1 VRGASAL
8 TCAAS
13 GEVNDESQIVLLSIV
28 MPVYNEGA
36 TLREVIS
43 RLGAVDM
50 PVPWELIV
58 VDDGSTD
65 GAVDEVSSQWAPVA
79 ERVLVVQALRNQGK
93 GAALRRGF
101 ELARGD
107 IIGVQDAD
115 LEYDPVQIPGLI
127 RPILDGDADAVF
139 GTRQFGANASY
150 SFWYTVGN
158 RLISLAASMLFDR
171 LATDA
176 YTCYKF
182 FRREQYEAMRL
193 TADGF
198 EIEAELTGAI
208 LGSDARYHEVPIS
221 YQARSREAGK
231 KIHPRDGVVGI
242 LRLLRVRARGW

>member
-1 VRGASAL
+1 M
-8 TCAAS
+8 
-13 GEVNDESQIVLLSIV
+13 LLSII
-28 MPVYNEGA
+28 MPVFNEGP
-36 TLREVIS
+36 TLHAVIT
-43 RLGAVDM
+43 RLGSVEM
-50 PVPWELIV
+50 PVAWELIV

-65 GAVDEVSSQWAPVA
+65 GAVDEVSSAWAPSA
-79 ERVLVVQALRNQGK
+79 TRVVVVKALRNQGK

-101 ELARGD
+101 ALARGD
-107 IIGVQDAD
+107 ILGVQDAD
-115 LEYDPVQIPGLI
+115 LEYDPVQIPELV
-127 RPILDGDADAVF
+127 RPILEDRADAVF

-158 RLISLAASMLFDR
+158 RMISLVASMLFDR
-171 LATDA
+171 LTTDS

-221 YQARSREAGK
+221 YEARTREAGK
-231 KIHPRDGVVGI
+231 KIHPRDGVVGV
-242 LRLLRVRARGW
+242 LRLLRVRLRGS